1 MISKLIT
8 QTLNNPTIVIITD
21 RNNLDDQLFN
31 SFSNAAEYL
40 SQNPIQASSREH
52 LKKLLKDRE
61 TGGIIF
67 TTLQKFEYYSD
78 ILSKRKNIIL
88 MIDEAHRSHY
98 GDKAEIK
105 KGEIIYGMSKYIK
118 DALPNAIKIGF
129 TGTPIEKD
137 DRSTIEVFG
146 DYIDI
151 YDITQ
156 SVEDGVTV
164 PIYYEGRVNNLKLN
178 EDILKKIDE
187 KYESIKNQT
196 SEYDIEKSKRELS
209 KMDAIL
215 GSEDV
220 IDSLCKDI
228 IKHYEERKH
237 ILLGKAM
244 IVAYSRP
251 IGIKIYKKIL
261 SLKPQWKEKLK
272 PIMTTTN
279 DDPEEWRNI
288 LGTSEKRK
296 ELAFEFKKSDS
307 DFKIALVV
315 DMWLTG
321 FDVPSLNTM
330 YIYKP
335 LSGHNLMQTISRV
348 NRAYKDK
355 EGGLIVDYIGL
366 ASSLKEAL
374 SNYTKRDNERYG
386 KLDIEESAFPK
397 FKEALETIRE
407 IFYNKI
413 DYSNFYDCSAKER
426 ENIIKN
432 LADYIISNEDNKKLF
447 IDKTT
452 ELKKAETLCISIIEQ
467 KEIVE
472 TALYE
477 AVKVIIVKIS
487 SQSKISLYEINKIIS
502 EMLKNSV
509 RSEGIINIFNERE
522 IKEVSVFDYEY
533 LKSIASM
540 KHKNLSLELLHK
552 LLADKIKGHLRVN
565 IVQSELFSKRMKDIM
580 NGYKN
585 RMITNAEVIEE
596 LLNGRRFNKFG
607 KRKRYFGI
615 KRRRESFL

>member
-1 MISKLIT
+1 M
-8 QTLNNPTIVIITD
+8 
-21 RNNLDDQLFN
+21 
-31 SFSNAAEYL
+31 
-40 SQNPIQASSREH
+40 
-52 LKKLLKDRE
+52 KKLLKDRE

-67 TTLQKFEYYSD
+67 TTLQKFEDYSD

-178 EDILKKIDE
+178 EDVLKKIDE

-228 IKHYEERKH
+228 IKHYEKRKH

-272 PIMTTTN
+272 PVMTTTN

-330 YIYKP
+330 YIYI
-335 LSGHNLMQTISRV
+335 NL
-348 NRAYKDK
+348 
-355 EGGLIVDYIGL
+355 
-366 ASSLKEAL
+366 
-374 SNYTKRDNERYG
+374 
-386 KLDIEESAFPK
+386 
-397 FKEALETIRE
+397 
-407 IFYNKI
+407 
-413 DYSNFYDCSAKER
+413 
-426 ENIIKN
+426 
-432 LADYIISNEDNKKLF
+432 
-447 IDKTT
+447 
-452 ELKKAETLCISIIEQ
+452 
-467 KEIVE
+467 
-472 TALYE
+472 
-477 AVKVIIVKIS
+477 
-487 SQSKISLYEINKIIS
+487 
-502 EMLKNSV
+502 
-509 RSEGIINIFNERE
+509 
-522 IKEVSVFDYEY
+522 
-533 LKSIASM
+533 
-540 KHKNLSLELLHK
+540 
-552 LLADKIKGHLRVN
+552 
-565 IVQSELFSKRMKDIM
+565 
-580 NGYKN
+580 
-585 RMITNAEVIEE
+585 
-596 LLNGRRFNKFG
+596 
-607 KRKRYFGI
+607 
-615 KRRRESFL
+615 